1 MNRFLTL
8 IALLLAFISLS
19 GQENNNPDILKVSE
33 EIELNTDREIYF
45 NGEQVHFNATYL
57 INGAKTKPTLSN
69 VLYVELIDCANN
81 KPVVQKKYQIIDFN
95 VSSKITV
102 PFNINSGNYM
112 LRAFTQY
119 QRNLP
124 GFKYSYKLVTLL
136 NPGYD
141 PLSSNKQINVDSIYI
156 APEGGYLIDNL
167 KNKVV
172 IHIPEKFI
180 SDSTRYYIKDQD
192 NTILSELTPNTT
204 GIMQTEKVFKSAL
217 KYHFEMVTKDNDI
230 VSTPFPA
237 IKQKGI
243 QTSLAQAPYN
253 VNYKIQHRGLDQNS
267 TLKLSVL
274 SSKFMELYTQT
285 INLTDA
291 EMDVSISKN
300 QLTSGLNYFVLTD
313 DQGIKNINSCYIA
326 NNCKTIDITTSKETY
341 EPQEVIDIRT
351 TISEISHLPVTS
363 VSVTKEGT
371 QLTDHEYNKG
381 LYAIHPILLVNF
393 LKRCNNIEA
402 ELAEQ
407 LLILTDNHIKKEQFG
422 QFLINGSDSLDYIP
436 EIRSLTI
443 TGVLRNKVTK
453 EPVTDQK
460 VYLSVLFNN
469 PQLHIYTTRD
479 NGEFIFSLNNVYAKN
494 DIYLCTENTTNT
506 EDEYELLIKS
516 SFPSDIPDFSTIPLF
531 INKDNMDIIN
541 QVYNNAQIQQ
551 KFHSYT
557 EGNDINKNNISG
569 IFNLNDNKLTIDPD
583 KYVDFENMEEL
594 FYEIVPNV
602 IVKKDNDDY
611 FFKVLD
617 ENDYMLIGTPLIL
630 VDHIP
635 VFSTNK
641 IMKLNP
647 AQIEKIEVIY
657 KPYILGSHK
666 INGVVMLTTN
676 TENFAE
682 IKLPQSST
690 FLEYE
695 ALELQDYAP
704 EFESIIL
711 KTDNEIPD
719 FRTTLYW
726 NPNLEF
732 NTNEKHIQCK
742 ASYSKGTY
750 SITIVGF
757 DAEGEKF
764 YGKKQITIH

>member
-1 MNRFLTL
+1 MNKFLTL
-8 IALLLAFISLS
+8 ITLILTFISVIA
-19 GQENNNPDILKVSE
+19 QENSNPDILKVSE

-45 NGEQVHFNATYL
+45 NGEQIHFNATYL
-57 INGAKTKPTLSN
+57 INNAKTKPALSN
-69 VLYVELIDCANN
+69 VLYIELIECANN
-81 KPVVQKKYQIIDFN
+81 KPIVQKKYQIIDFN
-95 VSSKITV
+95 VNSKITV

-124 GFKYSYKLVTLL
+124 GFKYSYKLITLL

-167 KNKVV
+167 KNTVV

-180 SDSTRYYIKDQD
+180 SDSTNYYIKDQN
-192 NTILSELTPNTT
+192 NTILSELTPNAT
-204 GIMQTEKVFKSAL
+204 GIMQTEMVFKSAL
-217 KYHFEMVTKDNDI
+217 KYHFEISTKANDI
-230 VSTPFPA
+230 VTTAFPT

-243 QTSLAQAPYN
+243 QTSLSMAPYN
-253 VNYKIQHRGLDQNS
+253 VNYKIQNRGLDQNS

-274 SSKFMELYTQT
+274 SSKFIELLTQT
-285 INLTDA
+285 INLTD
-291 EMDVSISKN
+291 EETDISISKN
-300 QLTSGLNYFVLTD
+300 QLASGLNYFVLTD
-313 DQGIKNINSCYIA
+313 EHGIKNINSCYIA
-326 NNCKTIDITTSKETY
+326 NNCNTVDITTTKDTY
-341 EPQEVIDIRT
+341 EPQEIVDIQA
-351 TISEISHLPVTS
+351 TINEISHLPVTS
-363 VSVTKEGT
+363 VSVTREGT
-371 QLTDHEYNKG
+371 LLTDHEYNKG
-381 LYAIHPILLVNF
+381 LYTIHPILLENY
-393 LKRCNNIEA
+393 LKRCSTIDP
-402 ELAEQ
+402 ELTDQ
-407 LLILTDNHIKKEQFG
+407 LLILTDNHMKKEQLG
-422 QFLINGSDSLDYIP
+422 QFLINSSKSLDYIP

-453 EPVTDQK
+453 EPVANHK

-494 DIYLCTENTTNT
+494 DIYLCSENPTSA

-531 INKDNMDIIN
+531 INKNNMDIIK
-541 QVYNNAQIQQ
+541 QMYNNAQIQQ
-551 KFHSYT
+551 KFQSNT
-557 EGNDINKNNISG
+557 EGNDIKNNISG

-583 KYVDFENMEEL
+583 KYVDFESMEEL

-602 IVKKDNDDY
+602 IVKKDNNDY

-666 INGVVMLTTN
+666 INGIVMLTTN

-695 ALELQDYAP
+695 ALELQDNRS
-704 EFESIIL
+704 EFESKISE
-711 KTDNEIPD
+711 TDSATPD

-732 NTNEKHIQCK
+732 NANEKHFQCK

-750 SITIVGF
+750 NIIIVGF
-757 DAEGEKF
+757 DSEGEKY
-764 YGKKQITIH
+764 YGKKQITIK